1 MESHQEST
9 GAVKVFRDT
18 QVRGLLR
25 PQDAIAW
32 MREAVI
38 AESKGQLAA
47 PARLNAPIGEGNLVL
62 TAGSFVERAYGY
74 RVYDTLGL
82 PESEQIVVAHDA
94 HSGAI
99 EAIAIGSEIGLRR
112 TSALGGVAHDALA
125 PNRPIS
131 VALIG
136 AGRQG
141 QGQLWALQAVRTI
154 TNVKV
159 FSRTQDNRNAT
170 AQRLDSTY
178 GFPVTAVGS
187 AEEAVTDADVVI
199 MATNSPSPVIQTEWL
214 AENCY
219 VATVGPKQ
227 GGHSE
232 FDDDLLHKARII
244 TTDSMNQLSTS
255 ELPIH
260 SNKAE
265 PTIVP
270 LAQLIE
276 NPPSPEGLRVYL
288 SVGLAGT
295 EPYLLHRLAAQVVSK

>member
-9 GAVKVFRDT
+9 GFVKVFRDP
-18 QVRGLLR
+18 QVRELLR

-32 MREAVI
+32 MREDVI

-47 PARLNAPIGEGNLVL
+47 PARLNAPIGDGNLVL
-62 TAGSFVERAYGY
+62 TAGSFAERAYGY
-74 RVYDTLGL
+74 RVYDNLGL

-99 EAIAIGSEIGLRR
+99 EAIAIGSEVGLRR

-170 AQRLDSTY
+170 AQRLD
-178 GFPVTAVGS
+178 
-187 AEEAVTDADVVI
+187 
-199 MATNSPSPVIQTEWL
+199 
-214 AENCY
+214 
-219 VATVGPKQ
+219 
-227 GGHSE
+227 
-232 FDDDLLHKARII
+232 
-244 TTDSMNQLSTS
+244 
-255 ELPIH
+255 
-260 SNKAE
+260 
-265 PTIVP
+265 
-270 LAQLIE
+270 
-276 NPPSPEGLRVYL
+276 
-288 SVGLAGT
+288 
-295 EPYLLHRLAAQVVSK
+295 